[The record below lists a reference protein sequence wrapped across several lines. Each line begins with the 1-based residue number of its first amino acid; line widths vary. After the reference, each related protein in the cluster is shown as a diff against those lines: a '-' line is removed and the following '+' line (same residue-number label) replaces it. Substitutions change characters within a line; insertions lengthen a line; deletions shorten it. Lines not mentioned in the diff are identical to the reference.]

1 MRIRIFRS
9 KVVLLGGLKNNF
21 TLEEV
26 LYEIGGD
33 EQVMDSENSAF
44 KSSGEDR
51 GIDLGMNYSQH
62 NEFMSSMHMKSDMN

>member
-1 MRIRIFRS
+1 MRRRIFRS
-9 KVVLLGGLKNNF
+9 KVLLLGGLNNNL

-33 EQVMDSENSAF
+33 DQVANSEDRAF
-44 KSSGEDR
+44 KSGGDDR
-51 GIDLGMNYSQH
+51 GIDLGMNYSGH